1 VTSQTTGLTI
11 RGLLLVTHHERPV
24 LVKVIR
30 FVVCDEAVRVVE
42 LGRPDE
48 GREVGTSTSEI
59 TVKLKKC
66 VGGRDTVGLLRVSDG
81 SEISSS
87 SPFQNKQYT
96 KVATTSRLQTSR
108 VTAAYKQ

>member
-1 VTSQTTGLTI
+1 M
-11 RGLLLVTHHERPV
+11 
-24 LVKVIR
+24 
-30 FVVCDEAVRVVE
+30 VCDEIVRVVG
-42 LGRPDE
+42 LGRSDE
-48 GREVGTSTSEI
+48 VREVRTSRLEI

-66 VGGRDTVGLLRVSDG
+66 VGGRDTVGLLCVSEG

-87 SPFQNKQYT
+87 SSFRNKRYT